1 MKKLLKHS
9 LPVAA
14 ALLAISSALAI
25 GDFVAHSPRG
35 TTADSKHAN
44 SELARVHQGIVDEA
58 TLSRMANGAAWSPS
72 GDVQEAS
79 LVPAAF
85 ETGDRQAILRYLVQ
99 SPQNER
105 RPSDMVAQAN
115 TAAAPDTA
123 ARTPAQSMT
132 APAAPAAAGGPSMTA
147 PAGTTPATGS
157 MTAPAAAGSAGGP
170 SMMSGAGAAN
180 SGGRGE
186 TSNSGLPTCDACHG
200 QEDTNWAHTIH
211 AKVFELS
218 PRKTMGSRGCEACH
232 GPGDAHIQNPG
243 NLATIISFSHK
254 SKTPVQQQNA
264 QCLTCHAGGQ
274 RIFWH
279 GSIHEN
285 NRLACS
291 DCHNP
296 MTNFSSHGLTA
307 RESVNQTCFSC
318 HKVQRAEFNKR
329 SHMPLL
335 EGKLSCTDC
344 HNPHGSTTQPLLKAD
359 SVNEVCYGCHAEK
372 RGPFLFEHAPVREN
386 CMNCHSPHGSNF
398 ESLLTTPRPIL
409 CQQCHAQDGH
419 PAQLLTMGNLPL
431 GARPD
436 PRLIATS
443 CQTCHVN
450 IHGSNSPSG
459 PRFER

>member
-1 MKKLLKHS
+1 MKQLFKYGLF
-9 LPVAA
+9 ATA
-14 ALLAISSALAI
+14 ILLAGSLVLAS
-25 GDFVAHSPRG
+25 GASG
-35 TTADSKHAN
+35 TKQPGNVD
-44 SELARVHQGIVDEA
+44 SELVRVHHGIVYEA
-58 TLSRMANGAAWSPS
+58 TLSRMADGPAWSKT
-72 GDVQEAS
+72 GEAQEAS
-79 LVPAAF
+79 IVPAVF
-85 ETGDRQAILRYLVQ
+85 ENDDRQPILKYLADA
-99 SPQNER
+99 PLNE
-105 RPSDMVAQAN
+105 V
-115 TAAAPDTA
+115 AAAEEQRP
-123 ARTPAQSMT
+123 QSNMT
-132 APAAPAAAGGPSMTA
+132 SGQPAAAATAPSMAPSMGAAGTAGMGGTPSPPAMGEAPRATA
-147 PAGTTPATGS
+147 PSATSASSGDMGERS
-157 MTAPAAAGSAGGP
+157 YVGRQVCEGCHRQEAA
-170 SMMSGAGAAN
+170 
-180 SGGRGE
+180 
-186 TSNSGLPTCDACHG
+186 
-200 QEDTNWAHTIH
+200 NWAHTVH
-211 AKVFELS
+211 AKVFELN
-218 PRKTMGSRGCEACH
+218 PRNTTEPWNCEACH
-232 GPGDAHIQNPG
+232 GPGSAHVQNPG
-243 NLATIISFSHK
+243 NLVTIISFSHK
-254 SKTPVQQQNA
+254 SKTPVPQQNA
-264 QCLTCHAGGQ
+264 QCLTCHSGGQ

-335 EGKLSCTDC
+335 EGKLDCTDC
-344 HNPHGSTTQPLLKAD
+344 HNPHGSTTEPLLKAD
-359 SVNEVCYGCHAEK
+359 SVNELCYGCHAEK

-419 PAQLLTMGNLPL
+419 PGQLLTMGNLAL
-431 GARPD
+431 GPRPD

>member
-1 MKKLLKHS
+1 MKQ
-9 LPVAA
+9 LPKYSFFGAA
-14 ALLAISSALAI
+14 GLLAIACIFAI
-25 GDFVAHSPRG
+25 ADFAAKDSFSR
-35 TTADSKHAN
+35 TTAALISSTDSKHADA
-44 SELARVHQGIVDEA
+44 ELARVHKGIVDEA
-58 TLSRMANGAAWSPS
+58 TLSRMADGVAWSTS
-72 GDVQEAS
+72 GEAHEAS

-85 ETGDRQAILRYLVQ
+85 EPDDRQAILRYLVDAPPGGTVLYREQ
-99 SPQNER
+99 HTRSAMR
-105 RPSDMVAQAN
+105 LAQ
-115 TAAAPDTA
+115 T
-123 ARTPAQSMT
+123 T
-132 APAAPAAAGGPSMTA
+132 APAAPTAADAAPTAAGTA
-147 PAGTTPATGS
+147 PATSSSAAPRAAGATMTSPSSTGS
-157 MTAPAAAGSAGGP
+157 
-170 SMMSGAGAAN
+170 SGVEGEPTYV
-180 SGGRGE
+180 GRQVCEG
-186 TSNSGLPTCDACHG
+186 CHR
-200 QEDTNWAHTIH
+200 QEATNWAHTIH
-211 AKVFELS
+211 ARVFELN
-218 PRKTMGSRGCEACH
+218 PRNAPESQGCEACH
-232 GPGDAHIQNPG
+232 GPGSAHVQNPA
-243 NLATIISFSHK
+243 NLVTIISFSHK

-318 HKVQRAEFNKR
+318 HKVQRAEFIKR

-359 SVNEVCYGCHAEK
+359 SVNELCYGCHAEK

>member
-1 MKKLLKHS
+1 MKQLVRYS
-9 LPVAA
+9 LFTAA
-14 ALLAISSALAI
+14 ALLAASLVLLSGVSDAK
-25 GDFVAHSPRG
+25 DPNHAHS
-35 TTADSKHAN
+35 
-44 SELARVHQGIVDEA
+44 ELVRVHQGIVDEA
-58 TLSRMANGAAWSPS
+58 TMSRMADGMVSDES
-72 GDVQEAS
+72 GRAQEAQFT
-79 LVPAAF
+79 PAVF
-85 ETGDRQAILRYLVQ
+85 EAADRQEILRYLVDVAPNGAVLYGEQ
-99 SPQNER
+99 YPRNDTR
-105 RPSDMVAQAN
+105 LAQAN
-115 TAAAPDTA
+115 TAATPDAA
-123 ARTPAQSMT
+123 ARAPAQSMT
-132 APAAPAAAGGPSMTA
+132 APAGAAPAAGSMTVPAMAAPGGGPSMTSGTG
-147 PAGTTPATGS
+147 PAN
-157 MTAPAAAGSAGGP
+157 TARA
-170 SMMSGAGAAN
+170 
-180 SGGRGE
+180 GE
-186 TSNSGLPTCDACHG
+186 TSQSGLPTCDACHR

-211 AKVFELS
+211 AKVFDLT

-254 SKTPVQQQNA
+254 SKTPVEKQNA
-264 QCLTCHAGGQ
+264 QCLTCHSGGQ

-359 SVNEVCYGCHAEK
+359 SVNELCYGCHAEK

-386 CMNCHSPHGSNF
+386 CLNCHNPHGSNF

-419 PAQLLTMGNLPL
+419 PGQLLTMGNLAL
-431 GARPD
+431 GPRPD